1 MRRWESA
8 TLAWLRGTPVEDA
21 CADMRFCPVCLRMG
35 YHTVVFQL
43 ASVTTCPLHGVPLV
57 QGCTEVGFAQSPD
70 LNLAALASPFA
81 CPQCGHPLA
90 PGEVLVNPPPV
101 DGQPVSR
108 IFTWYRRLST
118 LPVVA
123 PEPITSGIGP
133 PAFAPSWRQAC
144 LAIVDGHPVPT
155 SVAIERKDVC
165 AKQAVRARCG
175 IHLTEQEAWSAR
187 DSMGNSQRRH
197 TLIYK
202 AYRRHVQKALPYRN
216 PQIMLALVDGAADLW
231 CPTSAVEEQN
241 RRAAAWALLLFRSRM
256 ESWPDIFTYGN
267 PVLGRRHLDGPF
279 SSRALSSPRFQ
290 TRTCHPLSAEG
301 RWLLDHLYGEELRAT
316 FAEAVSWAESM
327 ATSGWYRQSQELSWG
342 LNLPYSVGVRHKG
355 CMEFRSWRRSIR
367 HDKESCEI

>member
-1 MRRWESA
+1 
-8 TLAWLRGTPVEDA
+8 
-21 CADMRFCPVCLRMG
+21 MG
-35 YHTVVFQL
+35 YHTVIFQL
-43 ASVTTCPLHGVPLV
+43 ASVATCPLHGVPLV
-57 QGCTEVGFAQSPD
+57 QGCPECGFAQSPD

-90 PGEVLVNPPPV
+90 PGERLVNPPPV
-101 DGQPVSR
+101 DGQPFSR
-108 IFTWYRRLST
+108 IFAWYRRLGS

-123 PEPITSGIGP
+123 PEPITHGTGP
-133 PAFAPSWRQAC
+133 PAFAPSWRHAC
-144 LAIVDGHPVPT
+144 LAIVDGHPAPL

-202 AYRRHVQKALPYRN
+202 AYRRHVQKVMPCRSH
-216 PQIMLALVDGAADLW
+216 QMMLALVDGAADLW

-256 ESWPDIFTYGN
+256 EGWPDIFTYGN
-267 PVLGRRHLDGPF
+267 PVLGRRHNDRLF
-279 SSRALSSPRFQ
+279 SSRALSSPRFA
-290 TRTCHPLSAEG
+290 THNCHPLSAEG

-327 ATSGWYRQSQELSWG
+327 ATSGWYKQSQELSWG
-342 LNLPYSVGVRHKG
+342 LNLPYSLGVRRDG
-355 CMEFRSWRRSIR
+355 GMEFRSWRRASLPV
-367 HDKESCEI
+367 KEDE